1 MILLGRAIV
10 PPKPPA
16 NDCVNDSD
24 PSNTPSISLIYLN
37 ESNDNNILGDDIN
50 GQHSRENSVDIVDK
64 QQTNLHTGGKS
75 IL

>member
-1 MILLGRAIV
+1 MILLGRAKV
-10 PPKPPA
+10 PPKPLA
-16 NDCVNDSD
+16 NDCVNDSE
-24 PSNTPSISLIYLN
+24 PSNKPSIFLINLN

-64 QQTNLHTGGKS
+64 QTNLHTGGKS